1 MAVGEEEFELTSNL
15 RDKYCIVGVGET
27 EYSKGSGRSTRPM
40 AVEAINRAIEDAGL
54 KPKDVDGLMSYHSG
68 DSTPSTS
75 VMWDLGIRPNFYMD
89 TTGGGSSTE
98 ALVGLASGAIEAGMC
113 DTIAI
118 YRSMN
123 GYSHFRMGSTG
134 ARAATPVAGLD
145 VMWRPYGIV
154 SPVQRFAFAFTRH
167 MMEYGVKNEH
177 LAHIKVSQ
185 SHHASNNP
193 KALMKHRV
201 TVEDVLSSRW
211 IVRPCAHLLDC
222 CLETDNATC
231 IIVTSAERAGDLK
244 HKPVYVRA
252 VQGRGTK
259 PGGDFQYQHGP
270 MSMVAGHYIA
280 PRLFQMAGLT
290 PDDIDVTGCYDAF
303 TYTALLQ
310 IEDYGFCKKGEGK
323 DYVSSGITYPG
334 GKRPNNTSGGLLC
347 EGYTHGMSLVIE
359 NVRQLRG
366 TVDDFCPG
374 WREGVHTYDYSEGRC
389 RQVRDAEISLNMGWG
404 NPATGSALILR
415 R

>member
-1 MAVGEEEFELTSNL
+1 
-15 RDKYCIVGVGET
+15 
-27 EYSKGSGRSTRPM
+27 
-40 AVEAINRAIEDAGL
+40 
-54 KPKDVDGLMSYHSG
+54 
-68 DSTPSTS
+68 
-75 VMWDLGIRPNFYMD
+75 
-89 TTGGGSSTE
+89 
-98 ALVGLASGAIEAGMC
+98 
-113 DTIAI
+113 
-118 YRSMN
+118 
-123 GYSHFRMGSTG
+123 
-134 ARAATPVAGLD
+134 
-145 VMWRPYGIV
+145 
-154 SPVQRFAFAFTRH
+154 
-167 MMEYGVKNEH
+167 
-177 LAHIKVSQ
+177 
-185 SHHASNNP
+185 
-193 KALMKHRV
+193 
-201 TVEDVLSSRW
+201 
-211 IVRPCAHLLDC
+211 
-222 CLETDNATC
+222 
-231 IIVTSAERAGDLK
+231 
-244 HKPVYVRA
+244 
-252 VQGRGTK
+252 
-259 PGGDFQYQHGP
+259 